1 MSRSIQK
8 SCRRTAESPG
18 SGFRA
23 SALHRLGGSALV
35 FFLCLA
41 SPSSTEAGPRWADFD
56 STTGR
61 LEVERTLEKTLRLRA
76 EVGEPLNLPLAAG
89 SRFHRLEASAGRFW
103 ITATEPRTTGGAAVT
118 VLRGEGRQIERLSPP
133 VAIDQG
139 LLLEPTPLL
148 DDGRLLGLLWLE
160 GDRVRS
166 LAVRA
171 ATWTG
176 SSWTAPVTVAEPGP
190 GTQIALRAIV
200 LDDGSWLAA
209 WSAFDGED
217 DEILWSRA
225 RNGRWDPPASVAP
238 SNQVPDI
245 TPDLVAIDGGA
256 VLAWSRF
263 FPGERYRIVTA
274 TFDGTSWASAS
285 PVAGSG
291 THFPELHAPG
301 SALPG
306 RSLLVYRQSQ
316 PGEWVVSEIDSGG
329 NVLRRAS
336 VASDNDSAPLIL
348 GVDERGPEVSWP
360 GSEAEK
366 AGAAISLPWT
376 DAGSP

>member
-1 MSRSIQK
+1 MSRSIQN
-8 SCRRTAESPG
+8 SCRRTAEAPQLRS
-18 SGFRA
+18 RA
-23 SALHRLGGSALV
+23 SLATRLTGPVLLTL
-35 FFLCLA
+35 LCLA
-41 SPSSTEAGPRWADFD
+41 VPPLAEAGPRWAAFD
-56 STTGR
+56 STTGT
-61 LEVERTLEKTLRLRA
+61 LEVERTPERVLRLHGEA
-76 EVGEPLNLPLAAG
+76 GEPLVLPLAAG

-103 ITATEPRTTGGAAVT
+103 ITATEPRAAGGATLT
-118 VLRGEGRQIERLSPP
+118 VLRGEGRQVERLPPP
-133 VAIDQG
+133 VAVDQG

-148 DDGRLLGLLWLE
+148 AEGKLLGLLWLE

-190 GTQIALRAIV
+190 GTQIALSATV

-225 RNGRWDPPASVAP
+225 RNGRWDPPAAVAP

-245 TPDLVAIDGGA
+245 TPDLVTIDGGA

-263 FPGERYRIVTA
+263 FPGERYRVVTA
-274 TFDGTSWASAS
+274 TFDGISWASAR

-291 THFPELHAPG
+291 THFPELHAAG
-301 SALPG
+301 SQLPG
-306 RSLLVYRQSQ
+306 RSLLLYRQSR

-329 NVLRRAS
+329 RVLRRAS
-336 VASDNDSAPLIL
+336 VASEKDSAPVVL
-348 GVDERGPEVSWP
+348 GADERGLEVLWP
-360 GSEAEK
+360 DRGAEK
-366 AGAAISLPWT
+366 VGAAISLRWT
-376 DAGSP
+376 DPGSP